1 MSEPT
6 VFIIDDDLSA
16 RRGITRLVQAAG
28 LKQNHLPPPQTF

>member
-16 RRGITRLVQAAG
+16 RKGITRLLHSCLLHAQDV
-28 LKQNHLPPPQTF
+28 